1 MKCTNKEQETCES
14 EKRGC
19 EGCYYNNDIEK
30 DVNIHHNDKE
40 KTSFGEIIDNLLENP
55 AIMIKQFSKMLED
68 YKNVNE
74 ELQIKLKNKQSEID
88 YLKGKIS
95 VYEELFNKKR
105 CKDE

>member
-19 EGCYYNNDIEK
+19 EGCYYNNDIDQK
-30 DVNIHHNDKE
+30 VNINNKE
-40 KTSFGEIIDNLLENP
+40 KMSFGEIIDNLLENP

-68 YKNVNE
+68 CKNVNE

-95 VYEELFNKKR
+95 VYEEFFNKKR